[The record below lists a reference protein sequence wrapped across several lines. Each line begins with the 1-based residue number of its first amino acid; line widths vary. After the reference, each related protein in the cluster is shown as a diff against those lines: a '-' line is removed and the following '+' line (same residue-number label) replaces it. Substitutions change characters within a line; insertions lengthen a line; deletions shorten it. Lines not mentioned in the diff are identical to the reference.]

1 MNKRTKGSLFD
12 TTFFY
17 VVCFGPPIALIYYT
31 DINKV
36 WYALLWVMFTHLIKP
51 AIQDKAEDI
60 TVQLVGWGIILV
72 VPIALIYYT
81 DISMAW
87 YFFLWLMIF
96 GLICMSLPRIDRITE
111 PGDWEQMHGEDWG
124 WLIGFIMWFA
134 GGFGF
139 HFYYNFLG
147 IESLLEVTVILIIS
161 LFVVF
166 YLGMLIKELSN

>member
-1 MNKRTKGSLFD
+1 MKKKTEGSLFD

-87 YFFLWLMIF
+87 YFFLLIMIF
-96 GLICMSLPRIDRITE
+96 GLICMMLPGSDRSNDDIGGGNMYPET
-111 PGDWEQMHGEDWG
+111 WG
-124 WLIGFIMWFA
+124 WLIGVIMWFA

-161 LFVVF
+161 LFITQV
-166 YLGMLIKELSN
+166 IKNLSN

>member
-1 MNKRTKGSLFD
+1 MNKRTEGSLFD

-87 YFFLWLMIF
+87 YFFLWLMTFGFIF
-96 GLICMSLPRIDRITE
+96 MSLPREDRTNE
-111 PGDWEQMHGEDWG
+111 VGGGRMYPETWG
-124 WLIGFIMWFA
+124 KLIGLPMWFA

-166 YLGMLIKELSN
+166 CLGILIKELSN